1 MILSYLWLNNKKN
14 KFIYIIFYFKC
25 SVDKIRLLIYN
36 GIINYIK
43 KKGVFMLKYCSIGS
57 GSSGNCHYVG
67 YKDTNIL
74 IDAGLSG
81 KRISKGLEDI
91 DVDISK
97 LRGIFVTHEHSDHI
111 KGLGVISRKYD
122 LPIYLNYK
130 TWLALESK
138 IGKVKESNIMI
149 FDNDKA
155 YDLGDMCIKP
165 FSINHDA
172 ADPVGFSL
180 FNERDDKLSI
190 ATDTGHISDDMR
202 ENILGSKLVVL
213 ESNYD
218 KEMLLMGSYTY
229 ALKKRVMS
237 NTGHLSNEDAAKFA
251 VDLIK
256 NGTEEI
262 LLAHL
267 SRENNFPALAY
278 ETSNHILTEN
288 QMKIGRDVELE
299 ILMRDDISRLYQ
311 LGK

>member
-1 MILSYLWLNNKKN
+1 
-14 KFIYIIFYFKC
+14 
-25 SVDKIRLLIYN
+25 
-36 GIINYIK
+36 
-43 KKGVFMLKYCSIGS
+43 
-57 GSSGNCHYVG
+57 
-67 YKDTNIL
+67 
-74 IDAGLSG
+74 
-81 KRISKGLEDI
+81 
-91 DVDISK
+91 
-97 LRGIFVTHEHSDHI
+97 
-111 KGLGVISRKYD
+111 
-122 LPIYLNYK
+122 
-130 TWLALESK
+130 
-138 IGKVKESNIMI
+138 
-149 FDNDKA
+149 
-155 YDLGDMCIKP
+155 IKP

-190 ATDTGHISDDMR
+190 ATDTGHISDDIR

>member
-1 MILSYLWLNNKKN
+1 
-14 KFIYIIFYFKC
+14 
-25 SVDKIRLLIYN
+25 
-36 GIINYIK
+36 
-43 KKGVFMLKYCSIGS
+43 MLKYCSIGS

-81 KRISKGLEDI
+81 KRISKGLENI

-111 KGLGVISRKYD
+111 KGLGDLSRKYD

-138 IGKVKESNIMI
+138 IGKIKESNVMI

-180 FNERDDKLSI
+180 FNEKEEKLSI
-190 ATDTGHISDDMR
+190 ATDTGHISEDVR
-202 ENILGSKLVVL
+202 ANILGSKLVVL

-288 QMKIGRDVELE
+288 QMKIGKDVELE
-299 ILMRDDISRLYQ
+299 ILMRDDISRVYQ
-311 LGK
+311 VSK

>member
-1 MILSYLWLNNKKN
+1 M
-14 KFIYIIFYFKC
+14 
-25 SVDKIRLLIYN
+25 DKIRLLIYN
-36 GIINYIK
+36 GIMNYIK

-111 KGLGVISRKYD
+111 KGLGVLSRKYD

-138 IGKVKESNIMI
+138 IGKIKESNIMI

-190 ATDTGHISDDMR
+190 ATDTGHISDDIR

>member
-1 MILSYLWLNNKKN
+1 MTSVCMTCI
-14 KFIYIIFYFKC
+14 KC
-25 SVDKIRLLIYN
+25 YVDKISLLFYN
-36 GIINYIK
+36 GIVNYIQ

-91 DVDISK
+91 DVDANK

-111 KGLGVISRKYD
+111 KGLGIISRKYD
-122 LPIYLNYK
+122 LPIYLNYR
-130 TWLALESK
+130 TWLALESR
-138 IGKVKESNIMI
+138 IGKIKESNIMI
-149 FDNDKA
+149 FENNKC

-165 FSINHDA
+165 FPINHDA
-172 ADPVGFSL
+172 VDPVAFSI
-180 FNERDDKLSI
+180 FNERDEKLSI
-190 ATDTGHISDDMR
+190 ATDTGHISDDMKA
-202 ENILGSKLVVL
+202 NIFGSKLVVL

-229 ALKKRVMS
+229 TLKKRVMS
-237 NTGHLSNEDAAKFA
+237 NTGHLSNEDAARFA

-278 ETSNHILTEN
+278 ETSNHILTDN
-288 QMKIGRDVELE
+288 NIKIGRDVQLDV
-299 ILMRDDISRLYQ
+299 LMRDDMSNVYNVQ
-311 LGK
+311 G